1 MISVKR
7 KLGSMYGN
15 CAPYIMSSLTVPM
28 LERKLQVCHEVYAA
42 LDNLDPGPNKWRDSM
57 KNEIGKAEVMRK
69 LKIEMIR
76 KLKSYYN

>member
-1 MISVKR
+1 
-7 KLGSMYGN
+7 
-15 CAPYIMSSLTVPM
+15 
-28 LERKLQVCHEVYAA
+28 VCHEVYAA

-76 KLKSYYN
+76 KLKSY